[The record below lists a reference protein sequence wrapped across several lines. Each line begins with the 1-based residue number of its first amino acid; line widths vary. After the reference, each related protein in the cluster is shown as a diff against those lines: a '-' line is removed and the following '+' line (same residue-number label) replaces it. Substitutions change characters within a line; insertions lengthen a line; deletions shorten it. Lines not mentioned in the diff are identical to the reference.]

1 MKEFKNISRSQELEV
16 NSTLQEM
23 THHGTPTL
31 PLAIYIDEFGKYSVP
46 IIQHHWHKEI
56 QFAYILSGDV
66 EYELYGKKILLN
78 KGDGLFIN
86 SNILHMSTAYV
97 PEHTQMVTILF
108 DRSIFSGI
116 NQIEIENKYV
126 APVINCQNLNYLLLK
141 KDVKWQKEVLD
152 KIENLIYAEDTKDFG
167 YELEQKNTLGEIWL
181 IMIRNLQHLFNS
193 NNIPIISADESRI
206 KMMLQFIHENYSKN
220 ISLEEIAAAANL
232 SKSECCRC
240 FKRTL
245 KVSPFEYLIQN
256 RVLTAAKLLST
267 TDRPISD
274 ISDAVGF
281 NGLSYFYK
289 TFKSMMNMTPA
300 EFRENEN
307 NAKNNQ

>member
-1 MKEFKNISRSQELEV
+1 
-16 NSTLQEM
+16 
-23 THHGTPTL
+23 
-31 PLAIYIDEFGKYSVP
+31 
-46 IIQHHWHKEI
+46 
-56 QFAYILSGDV
+56 
-66 EYELYGKKILLN
+66 
-78 KGDGLFIN
+78 
-86 SNILHMSTAYV
+86 
-97 PEHTQMVTILF
+97 
-108 DRSIFSGI
+108 
-116 NQIEIENKYV
+116 
-126 APVINCQNLNYLLLK
+126 
-141 KDVKWQKEVLD
+141 
-152 KIENLIYAEDTKDFG
+152 
-167 YELEQKNTLGEIWL
+167 
-181 IMIRNLQHLFNS
+181 MIRNLKHLFNS

-206 KMMLQFIHENYSKN
+206 KMMLQFIHENYSKS
-220 ISLEEIAAAANL
+220 ISLEEIAATANL

-245 KVSPFEYLIQN
+245 KISPFEYLIQN